1 MVRLAAYMIIALADL
16 SGAPAPAPVLGAY
29 SAARARVEAGG
40 RVTLYVGVPVVEYTS
55 RDVSVVYVDSLDGFA
70 PGAYDCYPAGGR
82 AMIAPRPA
90 PVRTAVRAVLSAS
103 PCANGRCPK

>member
-16 SGAPAPAPVLGAY
+16 SGAPAPAPAPVRDAY
-29 SAARARVEAGG
+29 AEFRFAVERGTPG
-40 RVTLYVGVPVVEYTS
+40 VLYVGVPAPGGKYGS
-55 RDVSVVYVDSLDGFA
+55 YLSVDSLDGFA